1 MVYPSFRHEDLII
14 DWFKRSQNEETRGFT
29 VFDKFISLWF
39 AFNSWGTY
47 STKKAKDWQMLN
59 AVKKEPRLLTSYG
72 KSITEDPEFLKA
84 VKRLAE
90 YKVLDMR
97 PGHETESRSIDDI
110 GNFGQI
116 LDVIYLIRCNLFH
129 GRKSEIDAHDKELVE
144 LAYHILSRVFRPIID
159 ELARGLSC

>member
-1 MVYPSFRHEDLII
+1 
-14 DWFKRSQNEETRGFT
+14 
-29 VFDKFISLWF
+29 
-39 AFNSWGTY
+39 
-47 STKKAKDWQMLN
+47 MLN

-97 PGHETESRSIDDI
+97 PGHETESRSVEDI
-110 GNFGQI
+110 GNFGQM
-116 LDVIYLIRCNLFH
+116 LDVIYLVRCNLFH